1 MRRVYSPSRVRIWWR
16 LLLGRRCR
24 NLWKWDSNVSPKLIQ
39 STMKRLALAIS
50 LIATSAS
57 AQLVTNK
64 AEIVSS
70 AGSQSV
76 TNIVEVHEA
85 DGSVH
90 TDQRIITAKYQQGHV
105 IAVIDGLE
113 YGWPVRFSLVVST
126 NIIAGP
132 TTQALVNLL
141 SVPPT
146 VPPPLPK

>member
-1 MRRVYSPSRVRIWWR
+1 M
-16 LLLGRRCR
+16 GRRCR
-24 NLWKWDSNVSPKLIQ
+24 NLWKWDSNVSPQFVQ
-39 STMKRLALAIS
+39 STMKRVALAVS

-90 TDQRIITAKYQQGHV
+90 TDTRIITAKFRQGHV

-132 TTQALVNLL
+132 TNPPPVKLL

-146 VPPPLPK
+146 TPPLPK

>member
-1 MRRVYSPSRVRIWWR
+1 
-16 LLLGRRCR
+16 
-24 NLWKWDSNVSPKLIQ
+24 
-39 STMKRLALAIS
+39 MKRLALAIS

-76 TNIVEVHEA
+76 TNLVEVHEA

-90 TDQRIITAKYQQGHV
+90 MDTRIITAKFQQGHV

-113 YGWPVRFSLVVST
+113 YGWPVRFALVVST

-132 TTQALVNLL
+132 TTPPPVKLL
-141 SVPPT
+141 SVPQ
-146 VPPPLPK
+146 PPLPIGPQAPIANSIPPQLGPEPKK